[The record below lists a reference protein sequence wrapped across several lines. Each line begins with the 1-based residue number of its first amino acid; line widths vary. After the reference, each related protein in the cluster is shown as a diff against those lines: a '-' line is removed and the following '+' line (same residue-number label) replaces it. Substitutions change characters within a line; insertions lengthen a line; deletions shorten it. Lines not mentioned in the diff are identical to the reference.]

1 MNNLITKNNSNIL
14 NTDEG
19 KNNASFKPSGPEF
32 CDKFNKIFQ
41 NAKNRQNEL
50 TERSFQVDVARKN
63 TPVKDF
69 LTSKKSTFDKVHQE
83 PVEKIDAKASKKETK
98 VNSAGGDL
106 KKSEAN
112 ISGESCENEK
122 TDKITEDLKKLIEDC
137 STETSTEDG
146 EASTEELKAMKD
158 SVKEIVDKILQMQEE
173 GATISNELL
182 KKVDEMLQKAGAG
195 GLSGAD
201 AEVSEELKAVISDIK
216 NILKNTKTTE
226 ASNNTLV
233 NGAIKGTI
241 VQNTPQS
248 GILVDE
254 KNVQASSGQIT
265 APVKEKGQVDVQR
278 AVEQKIL
285 DELNLNVDEVI
296 VAAPTT
302 EVAPKATTSA
312 SEQLIK
318 LSIEKVSTPIE
329 AGAGAQNSNSQMN
342 NQSFNAQGM
351 QNNQTQT
358 AKAETASAPRFV
370 DVNKTDILNQI
381 GSKFEQLR
389 DGTNSRITLTL
400 RPNDLG
406 RVVIELSHGA
416 NGVTTNIVAQN
427 QSVKETLEKNI
438 EGLKQQLAAAGVNVQ
453 NINVKTAEFNPQGG
467 GFEDASGQN
476 SESNNQSYSGGDS
489 NSAGSEENSANQGG
503 NFEQEANGGEEE
515 GLITHNGEINY
526 KI

>member
-19 KNNASFKPSGPEF
+19 KNNASLKPQTPEF

-50 TERSFQVDVARKN
+50 TERSPQADVAKKN

-69 LTSKKSTFDKVHQE
+69 LTERKNTFDKTRQDSI
-83 PVEKIDAKASKKETK
+83 EKNGTKTLQKETK
-98 VNSAGGDL
+98 ANSGADDL
-106 KKSEAN
+106 EKSEASV
-112 ISGESCENEK
+112 SGEPCENEK
-122 TDKITEDLKKLIEDC
+122 TEKITEDLKKLIEDC
-137 STETSTEDG
+137 STEVNVEDV
-146 EASTEELKAMKD
+146 EVETEELQTIKD
-158 SVKEIVDKILQMQEE
+158 NIKEIVDKVVQMQEE
-173 GATISNELL
+173 GTPISDELL
-182 KKVDEMLQKAGAG
+182 KKVDELLQKVGAG
-195 GLSGAD
+195 GLDRPD
-201 AEVSEELKAVISDIK
+201 AELSEELKAVISDIK
-216 NILKNTKTTE
+216 NILKNAKITE
-226 ASNNTLV
+226 GSNNALLTET
-233 NGAIKGTI
+233 IKGVLPQTTA
-241 VQNTPQS
+241 QN

-254 KNVQASSGQIT
+254 KNIQTTPAQIA
-265 APVKEKGQVDVQR
+265 APVKEKTEVNVQQ

-302 EVAPKATTSA
+302 ETAPKTTTSA

-329 AGAGAQNSNSQMN
+329 GGSSAQNSNSQMN
-342 NQSFNAQGM
+342 NQNFNAQGT

-427 QSVKETLEKNI
+427 QSVKETLEKNL

-467 GFEDASGQN
+467 FEDTTGQN
-476 SESNNQSYSGGDS
+476 SDSNNQSYSGGGSDS
-489 NSAGSEENSANQGG
+489 TGSQENSANQGG

-515 GLITHNGEINY
+515 SLITHNGEVNY